1 MNTFVGIGNLTDDP
15 TMRYT
20 ESGKAV
26 TSFSIAINNGRTSDG
41 EERPPTYLDI
51 VAWERLAETTAE
63 YLRKGKKCAV
73 QGSITVEK
81 YEDKEGVKRT
91 KWRIRATNVEFLSP
105 RDESDEDKPVRPQT
119 KRASTRDDLDDL
131 PF

>member
-1 MNTFVGIGNLTDDP
+1 MNSGVWIGNLTADP
-15 TMRYT
+15 EMRYT
-20 ESGKAV
+20 ENGKTV

-63 YLRKGKKCAV
+63 HLRKGKKCAV
-73 QGSITVEK
+73 QGAITVEK

-105 RDESDEDKPVRPQT
+105 RDDIDEKPARSQT